1 MNSQLN
7 LLRSGIAAIHDQQY
21 AQAVEALEAFCRDN
35 TSLKPNEYFE
45 AQRWLIKA
53 YQRNGQVDLAIYLCQ
68 QMTDSPNA
76 QTRSWAK
83 SNLEWLQEES
93 GTKTDLSGIQP
104 PELDN
109 SAAPSTST
117 QGERSANK
125 DFIPLT
131 SASFDAGADAQ
142 DLAQIQA
149 NPDPSK
155 LLPADEVAKLLKD
168 GQKALKMGRYGE
180 SIEQLER
187 LCGGVESTHKDFAQ
201 AQMSLVKAYDG
212 GEQQARAIALCRQLT
227 TSEKEYVQVWA
238 TQFLLKLTPA
248 SGATATPATAQSI
261 DPTKLL
267 PPEEVAKLL
276 KDGQKALKMGRFSDA
291 IEQLER
297 LCSGVETTHKDF
309 AQAQMSLVKA
319 YDGGEQKERAIE
331 LCRQLTASEKE
342 YVQVW
347 ATQFL
352 LKLDPNSVAIP
363 APSAPANHS
372 SSGSNWH
379 EDSDEE
385 STDPDAPTIIERTIL
400 PKAGRAEQG
409 WVKFLGQGVTANLTL
424 ASGITLSLLFGM
436 VLVLSLVIVPREL
449 RETNPTLWLIIAASI
464 TIAFNLLM
472 FFVSPYIM
480 DAIQQLLYSTR
491 WTSLSEIQRLSP
503 ESAKIIR
510 EVCKQKNLREPRL
523 GIIDDNNPTAFTYG
537 ALPNSARLVVSKGLF
552 QYLDDDE
559 AATVY
564 AHELGHIVHWD
575 FAVMTLASTLVQI
588 TYLIYVYGRQIT
600 KWLGN
605 SSVEKN
611 IKQAAN
617 NAALVAYVFYVAGEF
632 MLLYLSRIREYHA
645 DRFAAEVTGNPNA
658 LSRALV
664 KIAYGITEEER
675 QHPEQSKV
683 MLRGTRALG
692 ICDGKAAVASGAAY
706 RAATT
711 PRKVGK
717 VFLWDMFN
725 PWAWWMELMSTHPLT
740 GKRIRALTT
749 YAEQLGLATE
759 YDMAAIVKEGNG
771 LNRSRLYRS
780 FFSDLL
786 LMFAPPI
793 GWFGGLLIGT
803 IFARSGG
810 GWRVAFSCALIGLGL
825 GLLLKMAVMYPDY
838 DRAIPSDV
846 LTLMSDPYANP
857 LRGRPVKLNGEII
870 GRGNAGNK
878 AGADLAFH
886 DATGKIVLHF
896 NSRFGW
902 LGNVLFGWT
911 TAASL
916 IGQQVSTVGW
926 FRRSIASRVDLVS
939 LECPSIPVSVASYH
953 RFWTVVYG
961 LGSILFGLAIPA
973 IFR

>member
-1 MNSQLN
+1 LLAILNILQTYGLVYHRTRMVLRVFIGDPRRFLADNTTDLLSIEPDVGILSVYIAVSICQGLSLMNSELN
-7 LLRSGIAAIHDQQY
+7 LLQAGISAIHKQQY
-21 AQAVEALEAFCRDN
+21 SQAVEALEAFCRNN
-35 TSLKPNEYFE
+35 TGLKPSEYFE

-76 QTRSWAK
+76 QTRNWAK
-83 SNLEWLQEES
+83 SNLDWLQEES
-93 GTKTDLSGIQP
+93 GSKTDLEGSKP
-104 PELDN
+104 PMLN
-109 SAAPSTST
+109 STAPSSTST
-117 QGERSANK
+117 LPQGERSANE

-131 SASFDAGADAQ
+131 ATSFEPGTDPQ
-142 DLAQIQA
+142 DLAQIQG
-149 NPDPSK
+149 NPDPSNI
-155 LLPADEVAKLLKD
+155 LAADEVAKLLKD
-168 GQKALKMGRYGE
+168 GQKALKMGRYAE
-180 SIEQLER
+180 SIEKLEQ

-212 GEQQARAIALCRQLT
+212 DEQQERAIALCRQLT
-227 TSEKEYVQVWA
+227 TSEKEYVQ
-238 TQFLLKLTPA
+238 
-248 SGATATPATAQSI
+248 I
-261 DPTKLL
+261 
-267 PPEEVAKLL
+267 
-276 KDGQKALKMGRFSDA
+276 
-291 IEQLER
+291 
-297 LCSGVETTHKDF
+297 
-309 AQAQMSLVKA
+309 
-319 YDGGEQKERAIE
+319 
-331 LCRQLTASEKE
+331 
-342 YVQVW
+342 W

-352 LKLDPNSVAIP
+352 LKLDPNSVATP
-363 APSAPANHS
+363 APPAPVNHAS
-372 SSGSNWH
+372 SIGSNWH
-379 EDSDEE
+379 ESDEE
-385 STDPDAPTIIERTIL
+385 STDTDAPEPVERTIL

-436 VLVLSLVIVPREL
+436 VLVLSLVMVPREL

-480 DAIQQLLYSTR
+480 DVIQQLLYSTR

-510 EVCKQKNLREPRL
+510 EVCQQKNIREPRL

-675 QHPEQSKV
+675 QHPDQSKI

-759 YDMAAIVKEGNG
+759 YDMAAIVKEGKG
-771 LNRSRLYRS
+771 LNRARLYRS

-786 LMFAPPI
+786 LMFAPSI
-793 GWFGGLLIGT
+793 GWFGGLIIGT
-803 IFARSGG
+803 VFAVSGG
-810 GWRVAFSCALIGLGL
+810 GWRVAISCALIGLGL
-825 GLLLKMAVMYPDY
+825 GLLLRMVVMYPDY

-857 LRGRPVKLNGEII
+857 LRGRPVKLTGEII

-911 TAASL
+911 TAGSL

-926 FRRSIASRVDLVS
+926 FRRSIASRIDLVS
-939 LECPSIPVSVASYH
+939 LECPSIPVRVASYH

>member
-1 MNSQLN
+1 MVLRVFIGDPRRFLAGNTTDLLSIEPDVGILSVCIAVSICQGLSLMNSELN
-7 LLRSGIAAIHDQQY
+7 LLQAGVSAMQKQQY
-21 AQAVEALEAFCRDN
+21 SQAVEALEAFCRNN
-35 TSLKPNEYFE
+35 TGLKPNEYFE

-76 QTRSWAK
+76 QSRSWAK

-93 GTKTDLSGIQP
+93 GSKTDLAGAKP
-104 PELDN
+104 PTLDN
-109 SAAPSTST
+109 TTVPSTAT
-117 QGERSANK
+117 RYANE

-131 SASFDAGADAQ
+131 AASFDQGSDSQ
-142 DLAQIQA
+142 DLAQIQG
-149 NPDPSK
+149 NPDPNNI
-155 LLPADEVAKLLKD
+155 LAADEVAKLLKD
-168 GQKALKMGRYGE
+168 GQKALKMGRYAE
-180 SIEQLER
+180 SIEKLEQ

-212 GEQQARAIALCRQLT
+212 GEQ
-227 TSEKEYVQVWA
+227 
-238 TQFLLKLTPA
+238 P
-248 SGATATPATAQSI
+248 
-261 DPTKLL
+261 D
-267 PPEEVAKLL
+267 
-276 KDGQKALKMGRFSDA
+276 
-291 IEQLER
+291 
-297 LCSGVETTHKDF
+297 
-309 AQAQMSLVKA
+309 
-319 YDGGEQKERAIE
+319 RAIE

-352 LKLDPNSVAIP
+352 LKLDPNSIATP
-363 APSAPANHS
+363 APPAPVSHAS
-372 SSGSNWH
+372 SIGSNWH
-379 EDSDEE
+379 ESDEE
-385 STDPDAPTIIERTIL
+385 ATDPDADAPAPIERTIL

-436 VLVLSLVIVPREL
+436 VLVLSLVMVPREL

-464 TIAFNLLM
+464 TIGFNLVM

-480 DAIQQLLYSTR
+480 DVIQQLLYSTR

-510 EVCKQKNLREPRL
+510 EVCQQKNIREPRL

-711 PRKVGK
+711 PHKVGK

-759 YDMAAIVKEGNG
+759 YDMAAIVKEGKG
-771 LNRSRLYRS
+771 LNRARLYRS

-786 LMFAPPI
+786 LMFAPSI
-793 GWFGGLLIGT
+793 GWFGGLSIG
-803 IFARSGG
+803 IVFAVSGG
-810 GWRVAFSCALIGLGL
+810 GWRVAISCMLIGLGL
-825 GLLLKMAVMYPDY
+825 GLLLRMVVMYPDY

-911 TAASL
+911 TAGSL

-926 FRRSIASRVDLVS
+926 FRRSIASRIDLVS
-939 LECPSIPVSVASYH
+939 LECPSIPVRVANYH

-961 LGSILFGLAIPA
+961 LGSILFGLAVPA

>member
-1 MNSQLN
+1 MNSELN
-7 LLRSGIAAIHDQQY
+7 LLQAGISAIHKQQY
-21 AQAVEALEAFCRDN
+21 SQAVEALEAFCRNN
-35 TSLKPNEYFE
+35 TGLKPSEYFE

-83 SNLEWLQEES
+83 SNLDWLQEES
-93 GTKTDLSGIQP
+93 GSKTDLGGINP
-104 PELDN
+104 PTLDN
-109 SAAPSTST
+109 STAPSTST
-117 QGERSANK
+117 LPQGERSANA

-131 SASFDAGADAQ
+131 AASFGSGADPQ
-142 DLAQIQA
+142 DLAQIQG
-149 NPDPSK
+149 NPDPSNI
-155 LLPADEVAKLLKD
+155 LGADEVAKLLKD
-168 GQKALKMGRYGE
+168 GQKALKMGRYAE

-212 GEQQARAIALCRQLT
+212 NEQQDLAIALCRQLT
-227 TSEKEYVQVWA
+227 TSEKEYVQ
-238 TQFLLKLTPA
+238 
-248 SGATATPATAQSI
+248 I
-261 DPTKLL
+261 
-267 PPEEVAKLL
+267 
-276 KDGQKALKMGRFSDA
+276 
-291 IEQLER
+291 
-297 LCSGVETTHKDF
+297 
-309 AQAQMSLVKA
+309 
-319 YDGGEQKERAIE
+319 
-331 LCRQLTASEKE
+331 
-342 YVQVW
+342 W

-352 LKLDPNSVAIP
+352 LKLDPNSAAMP
-363 APSAPANHS
+363 APPAPVNHS

-385 STDPDAPTIIERTIL
+385 LTDPDAPTLIERTIL

-436 VLVLSLVIVPREL
+436 VLVLSLVMVPREL
-449 RETNPTLWLIIAASI
+449 RETNPTLWLIIATSI
-464 TIAFNLLM
+464 TIAFNLVM
-472 FFVSPYIM
+472 FFVSPYLM

-491 WTSLSEIQRLSP
+491 WTSLSEIERLSP

-510 EVCKQKNLREPRL
+510 EVCRQKNIREPQL

-588 TYLIYVYGRQIT
+588 TYLVYVYGRQIT

-675 QHPEQSKV
+675 QHPEQSKI

-759 YDMAAIVKEGNG
+759 YDMAAIVKEGKG
-771 LNRSRLYRS
+771 LNRARLYRS

-786 LMFAPPI
+786 LMFAPSI
-793 GWFGGLLIGT
+793 GWFGGLSIG
-803 IFARSGG
+803 IVFAVSGG
-810 GWRVAFSCALIGLGL
+810 GWRVAISCASIGLGL
-825 GLLLKMAVMYPDY
+825 GLLLRMVVMYPDY

-857 LRGRPVKLNGEII
+857 LRGRPVKLDGEII

-911 TAASL
+911 TAGSL

-926 FRRSIASRVDLVS
+926 FRRSIASRIDLVA
-939 LECPSIPVSVASYH
+939 LECPSIPVSVSSYH